1 MNPCHDPV
9 IFKGE
14 VHAFPDPAR
23 AHPIT
28 LPDGTLHAGTVYLKS
43 VIDHPRMEIGEYTY
57 ASDFDPPEPGGWAA
71 RLAPYLFDFAADRL
85 VLGKF
90 CQIAH
95 GVRFIGASA
104 NHATR
109 GITTFPFA
117 VLDPETMLGYQPD
130 RRDIVVGHDVWLGY
144 GAMVMPGT
152 RIGNGVIVGAGSVVR
167 GDVPDYTVVAGNP
180 AQVVRLRF
188 TDDEIATLNR
198 IAWWDWPAER
208 IAAARAALEA
218 GDVAAL
224 EAQAP

>member
-1 MNPCHDPV
+1 MP
-9 IFKGE
+9 F
-14 VHAFPDPAR
+14 ALPDPAR

-28 LPDGTLHAGTVYLKS
+28 LPDGTLHDGTVYLKS

-130 RRDIVVGHDVWLGY
+130 RRDIEVGHDVWLGY

-167 GDVPDYTVVAGNP
+167 GEVPDYTVVAGNP
-180 AQVVRLRF
+180 AQVVRRRF